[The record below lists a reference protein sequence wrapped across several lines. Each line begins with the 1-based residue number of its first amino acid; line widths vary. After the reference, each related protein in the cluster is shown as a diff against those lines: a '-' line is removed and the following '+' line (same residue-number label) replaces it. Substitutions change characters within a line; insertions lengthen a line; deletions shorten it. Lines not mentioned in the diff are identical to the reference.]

1 MASAVVDR
9 TWRDVEPEEI
19 EPVLADVWRSLG
31 GDTPIARAVMSNL
44 VVVRSCDQGEPTET
58 LPSTPD
64 AMLDAVVAQ
73 HPSRVIVIW
82 HEYGCSL
89 TRAPLAARVGVTTY
103 GPPQARYAVEQINVR
118 SSCDAASL
126 PSIVRRL
133 IRGDLPTSI
142 WCPDDLSHRP
152 PLRALVAEARQLVYD
167 SARWSDVHAGFR
179 AVAQAIGDRPVDLAD
194 LAWRRLTP
202 VRTALRH
209 AGNELS
215 RDDLHAARIHIVH
228 APKDGALAW
237 LLQEWLASRFAW
249 PDNIEPRIAAANDPA
264 APLVLTIGVA
274 PSASTVELN
283 AGRVVV
289 HQHGWPPYT
298 VSVPHETVDVAVA
311 AELRTLIGDRALRE
325 TLQRVAARQP

>member
-1 MASAVVDR
+1 MASTVVDR

-44 VVVRSCDQGEPTET
+44 VVVRSCDQGSPIET

-64 AMLDAVVAQ
+64 TILDAVVAQ

-89 TRAPLAARVGVTTY
+89 ARAPVAARVGVTTY

-118 SSCDAASL
+118 SSCDVASL

-142 WCPDDLSHRP
+142 WCPGDLSLQQ
-152 PLRALVAEARQLVYD
+152 PLQAIAAEARQLIYD

-179 AVAQAIGDRPVDLAD
+179 AVAQAIGDRPIDIAD

-202 VRTALRH
+202 VRQALRH
-209 AGNELS
+209 AGDELS
-215 RDDLHAARIHIVH
+215 RDDLHAARIGIVH
-228 APKDGALAW
+228 APQDAALAW
-237 LLQEWLASRFAW
+237 LLHGWLAARFGW
-249 PDNIEPRIAAANDPA
+249 PKKIEPRIAAAKDPA
-264 APLVLTIGVA
+264 APLVLTIGEA
-274 PSASTVELN
+274 PRVSTVELN
-283 AGRVVV
+283 ADRVVV
-289 HQHGWPPYT
+289 RQHGWPPYT

-311 AELRTLIGDRALRE
+311 AELRSLISDQALRE
-325 TLQRVAARQP
+325 TLQRLAAREP